1 MLEIILVQGFSL
13 LKIKITQF
21 VECKESQFY
30 SLPFR
35 QAEASILLAQ
45 MSFQLVPKTF

>member
-21 VECKESQFY
+21 VECKESQFTACH
-30 SLPFR
+30 SGKLK
-35 QAEASILLAQ
+35 LA
-45 MSFQLVPKTF
+45 FY

>member
-21 VECKESQFY
+21 RSG
-30 SLPFR
+30 FR
-35 QAEASILLAQ
+35 LKKGNNSKLLN
-45 MSFQLVPKTF
+45 MLVIIVTLRNNR